1 MVRPYGSHYLTEE
14 KKKLAEENMPLVWW
28 FLNKEVLARGTIQT
42 HEIDDCSGYLIWHYC
57 MAAEGFEEGK
67 GSKFG
72 SYAILAMRHGLCRY
86 LSLRKRFRERYILT
100 DFTIKGEDGERV
112 VEPPYISKTE
122 HVTGWNDVSF
132 LFDLIELTPMEEQII
147 YFYYEQKTT
156 YEKIGDLLG
165 YTRER
170 IRQKHGDIILRLKK
184 AVKEHNITLEDF
196 CEV

>member
-1 MVRPYGSHYLTEE
+1 MVRTYGSHYLTEE

-86 LSLRKRFRERYILT
+86 LSLRKIFRKRYTLT

-112 VEPPYISKTE
+112 VEPPYVPKTE
-122 HVTGWNDVSF
+122 KRIQWEDVSF
-132 LFDLIELTPMEEQII
+132 IFDLIEMTLMEQQIV
-147 YFYYEQKTT
+147 YFHYEQKYT
-156 YEKIGDLLG
+156 YMQIGELLG
-165 YTRER
+165 YSRER
-170 IRQKHGDIILRLKK
+170 IRQFHMEIVQKLKIAVVDNDIKLS
-184 AVKEHNITLEDF
+184 DF
-196 CEV
+196 INT